1 MSLQKK
7 HNYQGHPYHLV
18 DISPWPFF
26 AGLSALNLTVG
37 FVCYLH
43 GYGDFL
49 FKLGIFN
56 ILSVMFVWW
65 RDVIRESTFE
75 GQHTKKVQE
84 GLKLG
89 FLLFIVSEIMFFFAF
104 FWAFFHF
111 SLTPSIFIGGVWPPM
126 GLTVLNPW
134 KIPLLNTILLV
145 TSGVT
150 LTLAH
155 HAIIY
160 GNKDLAVKALIATV
174 TIAGFFTYL
183 QYNEYASAPFSI
195 STTVYGSV
203 FYMLTGLHGA
213 HVLIGTLFLTTCL
226 FRLYFNHFTRERHTG
241 FETAAWYWHF
251 VDIVWILLYII
262 VYLWGSYF

>member
-1 MSLQKK
+1 MRKLNKQI
-7 HNYQGHPYHLV
+7 HGFHLV
-18 DISPWPFF
+18 DPSPWPLTGAF
-26 AGLSALNLTVG
+26 SALMVTFGGVL
-37 FVCYLH
+37 YMH
-43 GYGDFL
+43 GYFGGSFL
-49 FKLGIFN
+49 YKFGFLV
-56 ILSVMFVWW
+56 LLFVIYCWW
-65 RDVIRESTFE
+65 NDIVREATFE
-75 GQHTKKVQE
+75 GQHTKRVQT
-84 GLKLG
+84 GLKIG
-89 FLLFIVSEIMFFFAF
+89 TILLIVSEIMFFVAF
-104 FWAFFHF
+104 FWAFFHSSF
-111 SLTPSIFIGGVWPPM
+111 NPTPAIGGVWPPAFIAI
-126 GLTVLNPW
+126 LNPW